1 MCCFLTRTQV
11 CSVCRNSPRCKL
23 RVRALACRKFYFD
36 KKLKQIM
43 RWMSDTQIRWYYSDR
58 CYEGLQRHSTLH
70 VYLGTASLPLPWECG
85 CLAQVPLVPFRP
97 TRERRERPKSEDS
110 GNTPGDLHRKEGKQL
125 VGREMWKRSRKA
137 LERRKDQSSQPELW
151 GGPAGGCLSQ
161 GLGSL
166 SRSQCKHGHGPLGPI
181 QVRLTENE

>member
-1 MCCFLTRTQV
+1 MWEIRIVVTLGAARVLFFTRTQV

-23 RVRALACRKFYFD
+23 RVCALACRKFCFD

-58 CYEGLQRHSTLH
+58 CYEGLQRHSTLG
-70 VYLGTASLPLPWECG
+70 VYLGTAFLPPPWECG

-97 TRERRERPKSEDS
+97 TRERKERPESEDS
-110 GNTPGDLHRKEGKQL
+110 GN
-125 VGREMWKRSRKA
+125 V
-137 LERRKDQSSQPELW
+137 ELW
-151 GGPAGGCLSQ
+151 EGPAGGCLSQ
-161 GLGSL
+161 SLGSL
-166 SRSQCKHGHGPLGPI
+166 SGSQCRHGHGPLGPI